1 MLVEG
6 GVAIQEKDGKIKG
19 VSPEEAKRHLA
30 AMDNETRAMYEWQS
44 Q

>member
-1 MLVEG
+1 MLVES

-19 VSPEEAKRHLA
+19 VSPEEAKKHLA